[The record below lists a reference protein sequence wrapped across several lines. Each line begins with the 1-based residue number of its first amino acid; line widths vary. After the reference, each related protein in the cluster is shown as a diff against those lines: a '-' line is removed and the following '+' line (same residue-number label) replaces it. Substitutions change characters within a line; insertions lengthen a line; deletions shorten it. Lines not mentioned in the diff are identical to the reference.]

1 MGPTVEHSPPPREI
15 APGKK
20 VKVGEGA
27 GDDLAPTTASLG
39 IPDSPVMDA
48 IKNVIASA
56 LESVSMPTT
65 PDRRVPQTP
74 GTPDSA
80 RTVFKAPG
88 DPILGVPPSGPEVP
102 PLPLLPVTTG
112 SSGSA
117 GAADPVALA
126 VEVAKAQASAE

>member
-1 MGPTVEHSPPPREI
+1 MHKKMTITLDEAVYEGLWRTI
-15 APGKK
+15 GKRK
-20 VKVGEGA
+20 MSQFIE
-27 GDDLAPTTASLG
+27 DLLRPH
-39 IPDSPVMDA
+39 VVDA

-56 LESVSMPTT
+56 LDSVSMPTT

-102 PLPLLPVTTG
+102 PLPLPPVTTG

-117 GAADPVALA
+117 DAADRGAGVDCRSQGSVPRG
-126 VEVAKAQASAE
+126 